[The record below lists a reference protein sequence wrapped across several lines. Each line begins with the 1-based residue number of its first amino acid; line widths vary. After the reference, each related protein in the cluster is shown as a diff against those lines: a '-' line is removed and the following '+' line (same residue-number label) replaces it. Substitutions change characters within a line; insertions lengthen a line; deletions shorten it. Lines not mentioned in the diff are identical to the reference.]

1 MEIRTQYSLKKMNT
15 FGVEAKCSKLL
26 FADNTQDVLTWLNA
40 ENIGIRDIL
49 VLGEGSNILFV
60 SDWPG
65 VVIKPR
71 MASVQLSS
79 ETDTEV
85 LLRVGAGYN
94 WDDFVAYTV
103 ANGYSGIENLSLIP
117 GTVGAAPVQ
126 NIGAYGCE
134 VSEYIEAVEVIDL
147 EQRKVQ
153 IFKAVDCAFAYRYSV
168 FKDFPHRFMVS
179 YVTFRLSKTPIFKLD
194 YGNLE
199 QSLEGLEI
207 TPRAV
212 REAVIKIRNTKL
224 PDPLKIGS
232 AGSFFKNPILSA
244 VQASQ
249 LEDTYPNVV
258 QFPLPNGEVKI
269 SAGWLIEKMGFKGY
283 RIGDAGVYDKQ
294 ALVIVNYGKALGTD
308 VYALAMSVRS
318 AVLKEFGVM
327 LENEV
332 NIVRR

>member
-1 MEIRTQYSLKKMNT
+1 
-15 FGVEAKCSKLL
+15 
-26 FADNTQDVLTWLNA
+26 
-40 ENIGIRDIL
+40 
-49 VLGEGSNILFV
+49 
-60 SDWPG
+60 
-65 VVIKPR
+65 
-71 MASVQLSS
+71 
-79 ETDTEV
+79 
-85 LLRVGAGYN
+85 
-94 WDDFVAYTV
+94 
-103 ANGYSGIENLSLIP
+103 
-117 GTVGAAPVQ
+117 
-126 NIGAYGCE
+126 